1 MAVGP
6 RRTRRRPFGAVIL
19 LGLLILSLGWVLY
32 LRLTDQPLRDP
43 FGFYRPAQ
51 ALPAAQPD
59 GRQAPVMP
67 PAEGMVRVLMA
78 ARPIPA
84 YSRVSRDDLF
94 DPARRVFAYVDLEE
108 EFVEENEVL
117 RGTSAIV
124 GRVLKRNKRSGFV
137 FTEDDFLPKG
147 TRPGLVGG
155 IPAGMRAMRIDVGVV
170 EGIIGLQTGDRFDI
184 VAASK
189 PEAKAERAD
198 TAPVGLELTGLYSK
212 QARSTGTSSS
222 ASAAAR
228 PGSRVEVVVS
238 NGVVIYPLDTRLV
251 PTSSN
256 GLMTG
261 QVTGTRPVQE
271 MVIAVPT
278 ESVAPLMSAIR
289 VESQLTCVA
298 RSGRADEDPDNVM
311 PGFDPNGSADGGDE
325 GPGRAARGGAM
336 PLGYE
341 VGEFAIVETIVG
353 GERKLTAVPKAG
365 STAEGGDGGGDR

>member
-6 RRTRRRPFGAVIL
+6 RRTRRRPIGPVLL

-43 FGFYRPAQ
+43 FGFYQPEQ
-51 ALPAAQPD
+51 TLPAAELD

-189 PEAKAERAD
+189 PLPPAKKAD
-198 TAPVGLELTGLYSK
+198 TAPVGLELTGLYSE
-212 QARSTGTSSS
+212 QAQRSARSSALASTS
-222 ASAAAR
+222 AEPR
-228 PGSRVEVVVS
+228 SRVEVVVS
-238 NGVVIYPLDTRLV
+238 NGVVIYPLDTRLI
-251 PTSSN
+251 PTSSA
-256 GLMTG
+256 GLMAG
-261 QVTGTRPVQE
+261 QVTGTPCPGDGDRGPDRFGG
-271 MVIAVPT
+271 
-278 ESVAPLMSAIR
+278 APH
-289 VESQLTCVA
+289 
-298 RSGRADEDPDNVM
+298 
-311 PGFDPNGSADGGDE
+311 GGDPPRVAAHVRRSL
-325 GPGRAARGGAM
+325 GARGRRSRQRDARVRSRRLRGRRRRGRRSRCAKAAGCPRATTGM
-336 PLGYE
+336 GSSRSWRRSWA
-341 VGEFAIVETIVG
+341 VSG
-353 GERKLTAVPKAG
+353 G
-365 STAEGGDGGGDR
+365 

>member
-278 ESVAPLMSAIR
+278 ESVAPHVGDPRR
-289 VESQLTCVA
+289 VAADLRRPFGTRRRGSRQRDA
-298 RSGRADEDPDNVM
+298 RVRSERLRGWRRR
-311 PGFDPNGSADGGDE
+311 
-325 GPGRAARGGAM
+325 GPWSRCAWRRDAARLRRWG
-336 PLGYE
+336 
-341 VGEFAIVETIVG
+341 V
-353 GERKLTAVPKAG
+353 RDR
-365 STAEGGDGGGDR
+365 GDDRGR